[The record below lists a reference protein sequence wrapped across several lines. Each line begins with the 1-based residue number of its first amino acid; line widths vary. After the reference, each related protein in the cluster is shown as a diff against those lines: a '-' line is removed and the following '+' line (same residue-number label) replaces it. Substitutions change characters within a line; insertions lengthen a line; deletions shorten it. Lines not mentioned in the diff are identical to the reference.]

1 MSAIG
6 DTLFSLDDWRRRG
19 GGETGVPEADH
30 LGDHALNPDFRDTIL
45 AQKLRDA
52 AVMIAAVERQG
63 RPHLILTQRTDTL
76 RSHSGQVAFPGGRI
90 DPEDSSP
97 EAAALRETHE
107 EIGIE
112 PQAFELV
119 GRMPDYVSGSGYR
132 IAPVLAVADPAARMT
147 INPAEVAAAFEV
159 PLDFLMDPEN
169 HRTESR
175 VWNGRERH
183 YWVMPYGERH
193 IWGVTAGIIR
203 TLYERLYA

>member
-1 MSAIG
+1 MAG
-6 DTLFSLDDWRRRG
+6 ETLFSLDDWRRRAG
-19 GGETGVPEADH
+19 RETGVQESDH

-45 AQKLRDA
+45 NQKLRDA
-52 AVMIAAVERQG
+52 AVLIAAVERQG

-90 DPEDSSP
+90 DADDSSP

-107 EIGIE
+107 EIGLE
-112 PQAFELV
+112 PRAFELV
-119 GRMPDYVSGSGYR
+119 GRMPDYASGSGYR
-132 IAPVLAVADPAARMT
+132 IAPVLAIADPAARMT

-159 PLDFLMDPEN
+159 PLDFLMDPHN